1 MDAIISCSSQVIS
14 WSNIEPGAEWHN
26 IIAVAKKKQMLF
38 KNTGHRILDTLMQR
52 GGKNTCLYYL
62 DLCVCDICGCWKLFP
77 ILSFFPILTLCLY
90 IASQLEQLLF
100 SPSWEGE
107 KKEGKS
113 RTTVLQAKQTVNPPL
128 WHCPD
133 IKKKEK
139 TKEKAWADLRFTGVA
154 ICMLRP
160 INFSWL
166 SHYEHSQPEGGN
178 AKLICVLKL
187 LSQAGITGK
196 CSDYP
201 LGTGE
206 GHVV

>member
-1 MDAIISCSSQVIS
+1 MCVTFVVAENFFPFSLFFPFSRCASTLLLNWSSCFSLQAERGKKRRKKQNNSFTSQTNSQPTPLTLS
-14 WSNIEPGAEWHN
+14 WY
-26 IIAVAKKKQMLF
+26 KKK
-38 KNTGHRILDTLMQR
+38 K
-52 GGKNTCLYYL
+52 
-62 DLCVCDICGCWKLFP
+62 
-77 ILSFFPILTLCLY
+77 
-90 IASQLEQLLF
+90 
-100 SPSWEGE
+100 
-107 KKEGKS
+107 
-113 RTTVLQAKQTVNPPL
+113 
-128 WHCPD
+128 
-133 IKKKEK
+133 K